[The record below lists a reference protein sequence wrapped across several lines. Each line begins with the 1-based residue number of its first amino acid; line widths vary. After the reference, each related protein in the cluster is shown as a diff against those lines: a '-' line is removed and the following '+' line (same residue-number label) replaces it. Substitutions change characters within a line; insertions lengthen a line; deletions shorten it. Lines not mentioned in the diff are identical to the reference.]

1 MVREFA
7 IWVPSFGYAVNY
19 IIGSKKH
26 DPLSLSIDEVDNRL
40 KKRDVKTRFYS
51 GRAHLGMLLTPI
63 IKMY

>member
-7 IWVPSFGYAVNY
+7 IWVPSFGCAVNY